1 MSCIQPHV
9 ADALPSLE
17 VQLQEA
23 SSHPGRSSSHSG
35 WLPQVARPSSTAAGA
50 GEDGRGG
57 VVDGDVGGGPEAE
70 AEAMEQIRI
79 AVAELLRQLVA
90 LDWALVC
97 RAHVACL
104 LSQLLA
110 ARSGGQHLAPLLS
123 LDGRQ
128 LNRRLSAS
136 FTFRQGRSPSDTT
149 KGAGS
154 GPGPRVAPARV
165 SELQGELLQWCAALV
180 WADRCVQGRRHWVCV
195 YRPAPPRAA
204 PPSPAPQAM
213 YHIFPG
219 PFPQTLTFSDCSV

>member
-1 MSCIQPHV
+1 
-9 ADALPSLE
+9 
-17 VQLQEA
+17 
-23 SSHPGRSSSHSG
+23 
-35 WLPQVARPSSTAAGA
+35 
-50 GEDGRGG
+50 
-57 VVDGDVGGGPEAE
+57 
-70 AEAMEQIRI
+70 MEQIRI

-97 RAHVACL
+97 RAHVASL

-110 ARSGGQHLAPLLS
+110 ARSGGQHLAPWLS

-136 FTFRQGRSPSDTT
+136 FTFRQGRSPSDTS

-195 YRPAPPRAA
+195 YRPAPPRPA
-204 PPSPAPQAM
+204 PPRHSSLPWTTTWRLRQRS
-213 YHIFPG
+213 Y
-219 PFPQTLTFSDCSV
+219 QQQQQQQ